1 MRRALALLSLV
12 LVCAVSVAP
21 VPATAN
27 SGKKE
32 EKGAAVTYFALQ
44 PLTAVAL
51 RRDGRRGVLTLEAGI
66 EAKDPKLMER
76 AQQSMPR
83 LRAAFAQVLM
93 TYTAGMRRGD
103 PPDVDYLGREMQK
116 AADQVLGK
124 PGSKVL
130 LGSALLN

>member
-12 LVCAVSVAP
+12 LACAVSVAP
-21 VPATAN
+21 APATAN
-27 SGKKE
+27 EGKKE
-32 EKGAAVTYFALQ
+32 KAPAVTYFALQ

>member
-1 MRRALALLSLV
+1 MRRAHALLSLV

-21 VPATAN
+21 VSASAN
-27 SGKKE
+27 EGKKE
-32 EKGAAVTYFALQ
+32 KAAAVTYFALQ
-44 PLTAVAL
+44 PLTAVAV